1 MQGLRIVVG
10 HGLGLAEVLRRAAF
24 DHVGGQGPRAAG
36 EADQRHAAV
45 ELAADG
51 ADRVHHVAKVF
62 LRVGDRQR
70 FDVGRGADDL
80 LEARAFAAFEVQAQA
95 HGIRDG
101 EDVREQDRRV
111 QRVAVQRLQ
120 GDLAGELRVHAQA
133 HEVTGLG
140 AAGAVLRQ
148 VAAGLAHHPH
158 RGDVYGLLEQ
168 CTQET
173 IVLQGS
179 HVGIRKNSAGIFSDA
194 QRKGTAVCRAFSL

>member
-1 MQGLRIVVG
+1 MASGM
-10 HGLGLAEVLRRAAF
+10 
-24 DHVGGQGPRAAG
+24 
-36 EADQRHAAV
+36 
-45 ELAADG
+45 
-51 ADRVHHVAKVF
+51 
-62 LRVGDRQR
+62 
-70 FDVGRGADDL
+70 
-80 LEARAFAAFEVQAQA
+80 
-95 HGIRDG
+95 
-101 EDVREQDRRV
+101 VREQDRRV

-133 HEVTGLG
+133 HEVAGLG

-179 HVGIRKNSAGIFSDA
+179 HVGIRKKSAGIFSDA
-194 QRKGTAVCRAFSL
+194 DTKGTGMAIRFVYRMPWIKGFCIQNRGSERNRCLGEPARQVGYYASLFSKACPRESSA